1 MCVCTKTMCVYE
13 ILNTINVTTESAC
26 YINREFTVYL
36 QSLQTCSNNIL
47 LHTMVYANHR
57 LQPQIENK
65 QLNKTVVIRSI

>member
-13 ILNTINVTTESAC
+13 ILITINVTTESAC

-47 LHTMVYANHR
+47 LHTMAYANHG
-57 LQPQIENK
+57 LQPHIENK
-65 QLNKTVVIRSI
+65 QLNKTVVIWSI